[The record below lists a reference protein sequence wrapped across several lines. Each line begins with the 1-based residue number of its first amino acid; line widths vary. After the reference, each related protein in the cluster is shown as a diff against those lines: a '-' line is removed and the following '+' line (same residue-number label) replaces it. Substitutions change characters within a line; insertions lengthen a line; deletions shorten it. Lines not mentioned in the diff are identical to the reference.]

1 VRKIFQNYK
10 YAFLFV
16 VLVVSFATSRG
27 VFSQHK
33 GHDMQGMNMPG
44 MNMSKASP
52 KKGPASTRRTR
63 NSPKTQKKR
72 GRLGKKH
79 QLGNMPGMT
88 MKMPGMNMS
97 GMHRPKHTRGKKR
110 AVAKTSP
117 AKNTQMGNMPGM
129 NMPKTESSPSKKTP
143 GTPETQSSP
152 QQMPMNMSGMQ
163 MPTTSPSPSA
173 SPTTMDMNMPGMQMP
188 AASPSPA
195 ASPQQ
200 EMDMN
205 MSMPRASPS
214 PAGGHQHGK
223 EPTAMGNMNMGTPDK
238 TQPAGDS
245 MKGMDM
251 AGTGAMN
258 MGPLLVMKGSDMG
271 IRVGASDRNLMSMGA
286 MGSGTTW
293 QPSSGAMHMLYKQ
306 SGGWLLMFHYNA
318 VVGVN
323 SEGGPRGVTKFE
335 SSNWFMPMAYHKLG
349 RGTLQLRGMFSFE
362 PFTFPRGGSPLLFQ
376 TGETYK
382 GQPLVDKQHPH
393 DLFMELSAQ
402 YTHPLGEHGTWF
414 TYFGYPGEPAL
425 GPVAFMHRA
434 SASENPSATL
444 GHHLED
450 STHISFGVLTT
461 GFTYRWLKLEG
472 SIFNG
477 REPDE
482 KRYNFDAHKWNS
494 RSARI
499 SIMPSPNWTMQVS
512 YGFLR
517 SPEASEPTTDIRR
530 ATASVQYNRPIN
542 RGNWAT
548 AFIWGRNH
556 TSSPGETHNLNGYT
570 FESTVNFLDKNY
582 LYTRVELVDKN
593 ELLRAVDRARLGIT
607 DDHPSFRI
615 GAYTF
620 GGARDIFTSEDL
632 TIALGSDLTFYSKP
646 ALLDPIY
653 GANPVSWKL
662 FLRFRPGKMDMSMQG
677 MHGNKTGSSHD

>member
-1 VRKIFQNYK
+1 MSNLFHDYK
-10 YAFLFV
+10 RIVLCAA
-16 VLVVSFATSRG
+16 LVVSFSMSQS

-44 MNMSKASP
+44 MKMSKGAP
-52 KKGPASTRRTR
+52 KKRPKVTKDSRPRRR
-63 NSPKTQKKR
+63 VAKKKR
-72 GRLGKKH
+72 RASNRKAGIISNPLIPHRKVP
-79 QLGNMPGMT
+79 MP
-88 MKMPGMNMS
+88 
-97 GMHRPKHTRGKKR
+97 
-110 AVAKTSP
+110 AV
-117 AKNTQMGNMPGM
+117 NMPGM
-129 NMPKTESSPSKKTP
+129 NMPASPAATP
-143 GTPETQSSP
+143 GATPHTN
-152 QQMPMNMSGMQ
+152 MPDMNMPGMN
-163 MPTTSPSPSA
+163 MPSPSA
-173 SPTTMDMNMPGMQMP
+173 SPGPSPDKMDMNMPMTS
-188 AASPSPA
+188 ASPAPETHGQNEPA
-195 ASPQQ
+195 
-200 EMDMN
+200 
-205 MSMPRASPS
+205 
-214 PAGGHQHGK
+214 
-223 EPTAMGNMNMGTPDK
+223 AMGNMKMGTPNK
-238 TQPAGDS
+238 GQPDS

-251 AGTGAMN
+251 SGTHAMD
-258 MGPLLVMKGSDMG
+258 MGPLLVMNGNDMG
-271 IRVGASDRNLMSMGA
+271 IRVGSSEKNLVSMGA

-293 QPSSGAMHMLYKQ
+293 QPSSGPMHMLYKQ
-306 SGGWLLMFHYNA
+306 SGDWLLMFHYNA

-323 SEGGPRGVTKFE
+323 SQGGPRGVTKFE
-335 SSNWFMPMAYHKLG
+335 SGNWFMPMAYHKLG
-349 RGTLQLRGMFSFE
+349 KGTLQLRSMFSFE
-362 PFTFPRGGSPLLFQ
+362 PFTFPPGGSPLLFQ

-382 GQPLVDKQHPH
+382 GQPLIDKQHPH

-444 GHHLED
+444 AHHLED

-472 SIFNG
+472 SVFNS

-482 KRYNFDAHKWNS
+482 NRYNFDAHKWNS
-494 RSARI
+494 RSIRL
-499 SIMPSPNWTMQVS
+499 SVMPNPNWTMQVS

-530 ATASVQYNRPIN
+530 ATASVQHNRPIN

-570 FESTVNFLDKNY
+570 FESTINFLDKNY

-620 GGARDIFTSEDL
+620 GGARDVFTSEKI
-632 TIALGSDLTFYSKP
+632 TMAAGSDLTFYSKP
-646 ALLDPIY
+646 TVLDQIY
-653 GANPVSWKL
+653 GSNPVSWKL
-662 FLRFRPGKMDMSMQG
+662 FLRFRPGKMDMSMHG
-677 MHGNKTGSSHD
+677 MHGNSSEDQKPKP